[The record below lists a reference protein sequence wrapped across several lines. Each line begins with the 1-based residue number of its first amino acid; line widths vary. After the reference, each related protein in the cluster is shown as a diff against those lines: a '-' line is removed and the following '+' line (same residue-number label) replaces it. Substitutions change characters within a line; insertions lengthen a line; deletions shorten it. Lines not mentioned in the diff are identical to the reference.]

1 MKSRDDGQ
9 GRLSRAVPNAGIVNL
24 PALIATWAAA
34 KKAGALQY
42 AYCPKMLPGTPFTQ
56 LLSAR
61 APTVGRSVRLSP
73 LYPNQIP
80 TTALFGNVG
89 TTGGAAGGVPLSMT
103 SGL

>member
-1 MKSRDDGQ
+1 MKSRADGH
-9 GRLSRAVPNAGIVNL
+9 GRPSRAVPNCGTVDL

-42 AYCPKMLPGTPFTQ
+42 AYCPKTLPGTPFTQ

-80 TTALFGNVG
+80 TPPLAGYIG
-89 TTGGAAGGVPLSMT
+89 TTGGAAGTVP
-103 SGL
+103 